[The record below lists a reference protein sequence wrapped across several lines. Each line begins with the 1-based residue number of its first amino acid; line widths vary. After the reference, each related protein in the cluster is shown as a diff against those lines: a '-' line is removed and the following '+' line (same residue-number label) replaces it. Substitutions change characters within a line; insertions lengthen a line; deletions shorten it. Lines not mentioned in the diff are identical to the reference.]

1 MEDGKLEPHEIPE
14 LVAIVYINISITN
27 IKLTG
32 HEVGILL
39 KLIIFLLIESKV
51 LKINQLDYILITK
64 ILDSSIKLLKL
75 NIKIPTN
82 KFFRCLF

>member
-1 MEDGKLEPHEIPE
+1 MNIQKVLEDGKLEPHEIPE

-39 KLIIFLLIESKV
+39 KLIIFLLIESKIV
-51 LKINQLDYILITK
+51 KINELDYILVTK
-64 ILDSSIKLLKL
+64 IVKQFIQ
-75 NIKIPTN
+75 
-82 KFFRCLF
+82 